1 MFHIG
6 QKVVCV
12 TDHGQWTGAGDG
24 NWPSCKKGTV
34 YTIRDIDARC
44 IEHYGVV
51 GIRVEELVLPLVD
64 TEIGLFE
71 PAFHP
76 RRFRPVI
83 ERKTDISV
91 FTRIL
96 DKVNKR
102 ETVNG

>member
-12 TDHGQWTGAGDG
+12 GTFTHGGY
-24 NWPSCKKGTV
+24 GTEKLPTEGGV
-34 YTIRDIDARC
+34 YTIRDLIRIDGG
-44 IEHYGVV
+44 ELGL
-51 GIRVEELVLPLVD
+51 RVEEVINPPMQYQQGYV
-64 TEIGLFE
+64 EACFN
-71 PAFHP
+71 ARF
-76 RRFRPVI
+76 FRPVI

>member
-1 MFHIG
+1 MFHVG

-12 TDHGQWTGAGDG
+12 DDSG
-24 NWPSCKKGTV
+24 NWTNGFYYEIPVKGRI
-34 YTIRDIDARC
+34 YTIRDIDTRC
-44 IEHYGVV
+44 VV
-51 GIRVEELVLPLVD
+51 FFGKAAIRVEEIILPIENTLVG
-64 TEIGLFE
+64 EWE
-71 PAFHP
+71 PGYSP
-76 RRFRPVI
+76 DRFRPVI